1 MGEDIAMTDEEMNM
15 WQHID
20 ELSDKL
26 EAVEAKLKDMNN
38 AWLVF
43 MDMQAKI
50 LEKRNERS

>member
-50 LEKRNERS
+50 LEQRNERS

>member
-1 MGEDIAMTDEEMNM
+1 MTDEEMNM

-26 EAVEAKLKDMNN
+26 EAVEARLKDMNN